1 MVNEDIP
8 FELMDIDIA
17 GDIVTTVDNRFE
29 AQKKH
34 YINVLE
40 VFFGGK

>member
-1 MVNEDIP
+1 MNDNAP
-8 FELMDIDIA
+8 FELMDIDLD
-17 GDIVTTVDNRFE
+17 GDIVSTVDNKFNE
-29 AQKKH
+29 QKKH